1 MSQVGFPTKI
11 HKNSTIHHLVV
22 RPINI
27 AERLLWD
34 TLMARYHYLGFK
46 SLVGKSIRYVAE
58 IQGQWVALVGWSAA
72 ALKCKPRDSWIGW
85 PQVTQWQR
93 LHLIVNNSR
102 FLILLPCTYIP
113 NLASKT
119 LSLNLKRLSKDWQD
133 IHGHPVVLAETF
145 VDPSRFAGTCYKAA
159 NWIYLGQTRGFGKS
173 SHHYFHHGKPK
184 SVFVRPLHKKAVRW
198 LKEPIANP
206 KLIQKVAAMNFTK
219 KQLKDL
225 IEIVKSLPDPRKKR
239 GKRHRIISIM
249 AIAICAVLC
258 GARSYAAIA
267 EWAKHRT
274 QKQLNRLWSR
284 YDEKKGR
291 YTPPSEPTIRR
302 VLQSINAETVDQ
314 AIYGWLNSLFSGPAV
329 AFDGKVLKGA
339 RDHDGKQVHLLSAI
353 IHQEGIT
360 IAQRQ
365 IESKT
370 NEIPTARPLL
380 EALDLKGK
388 VVTGD
393 ALHTQKDL
401 ARFLVE
407 DKKADYLFTVKDNQ
421 QTLKDDI
428 KSLALNE
435 GFSPRSGNY

>member
-1 MSQVGFPTKI
+1 MSQIAFPSPI
-11 HKNSTIHHLVV
+11 YENPPFHHLVV

-27 AERLLWD
+27 AERVLWD

-58 IQGQWVALVGWSAA
+58 IQGQWVALLGWSAA
-72 ALKCKPRDSWIGW
+72 ALKCKPRDAWIGW
-85 PQVTQWQR
+85 PQVIQWQR
-93 LHLIVNNSR
+93 LHLIANNSR

-119 LSLNLKRLSKDWQD
+119 LSLNLKRLSKDWED

-159 NWIYLGQTRGFGKS
+159 NWIYLGKSQGFGKS
-173 SHHYFHHGKPK
+173 SQHYFHHGQPK
-184 SVFVRPLHKKAVRW
+184 AVFVRPLHKKAVRW
-198 LKEPIANP
+198 LKEPIAHP
-206 KLIQKVAAMNFTK
+206 TLIQKVAAMNFTK

-225 IEIVKSLPDPRKKR
+225 IEILKSLPDPRKKR

-284 YDEKKGR
+284 YDDKQRR
-291 YTPPSEPTIRR
+291 YIPPSEPTIRR
-302 VLQSINAETVDQ
+302 VLQSINAEVVDQ
-314 AIYGWLNSLFSGPAV
+314 AIYGWLNSLFSGSAV

-380 EALDLKGK
+380 ETLDLKDK

-401 ARFLVE
+401 AGFLVK

-428 KSLALNE
+428 KALALNE
-435 GFSPRSGNY
+435 GFSPRSGNC

>member
-1 MSQVGFPTKI
+1 MSQVAFPTKN
-11 HKNSTIHHLVV
+11 HKNSTIHNLVV

-34 TLMARYHYLGFK
+34 TLMAKHHYLGFK

-58 IQGQWVALVGWSAA
+58 IQGQWVALLGWSAA
-72 ALKCKPRDSWIGW
+72 ALKCKPRDVWIGW
-85 PQVTQWQR
+85 PQVIQWQR
-93 LHLIVNNSR
+93 LHLIANNSR
-102 FLILLPCTYIP
+102 FLMLLPCNHIP

-119 LSLNLKRLSKDWQD
+119 LSLNLKRLAGDWQD
-133 IHGHPVVLAETF
+133 IHGHPVVLVETF
-145 VDPSRFAGTCYKAA
+145 VDPSRFQGTCYKAA
-159 NWIYLGQTRGFGKS
+159 NWIYLGQTRGFGKAS
-173 SHHYFHHGKPK
+173 NHYFHHGQPK
-184 SVFVRPLHKKAVRW
+184 AVFVRPLHKKAGLW
-198 LKEPIANP
+198 LTEPIADP
-206 KLIQKVAAMNFTK
+206 ELIQKVAAMNFTK
-219 KQLKDL
+219 KQLNDL
-225 IEIVKSLPDPRKKR
+225 IEILKSLPDPRKKR

-258 GARSYAAIA
+258 GARSYAAIT
-267 EWAKHRT
+267 EWARHRT
-274 QKQLNRLWSR
+274 QNQSQRLWSR
-284 YDEKKGR
+284 YDDKKGR
-291 YTPPSEPTIRR
+291 YIPPSEPTIRR
-302 VLQSINAETVDQ
+302 VLQSIDAETVDQ
-314 AIYGWLNSLFSGPAV
+314 AIYGWLNTLFTGSAV

-339 RDHDGKQVHLLSAI
+339 RGHDGKQVHLLSAI
-353 IHQEGIT
+353 IQQQGIT

-380 EALDLKGK
+380 EPLDLKGQ

-401 ARFLVE
+401 AGFLVA
-407 DKKADYLFTVKDNQ
+407 DKQADYLFTVKDNQ

-428 KSLALNE
+428 KALALNE